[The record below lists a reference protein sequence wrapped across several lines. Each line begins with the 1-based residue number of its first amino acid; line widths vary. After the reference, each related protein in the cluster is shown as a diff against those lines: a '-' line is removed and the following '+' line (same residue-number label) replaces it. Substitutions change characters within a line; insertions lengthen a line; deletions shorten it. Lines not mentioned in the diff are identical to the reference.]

1 MKRTETRLIIALLLT
16 ALVIP
21 LCNIALLGSLSVITE
36 NDVAYPER
44 VSQIIS
50 YAKELIGVI
59 CVFASSGMLAFAF
72 VLRKCRRAAAWI
84 CFLSV
89 PLTYLVSGICDMAFY
104 GTRAFS
110 IVYVIP
116 MLVNCIFECLR
127 YLAVIIIAKRIGDN
141 ARKTGRGFA
150 LEVFSAEG
158 ATSRAAIFTSLTVFV
173 TLIVTSLTDTIA
185 LLAEYGAPLNSSE
198 ATYLV
203 LPYLT
208 AVVYTVIGYL
218 VIYCIGRSA
227 VR

>member
-1 MKRTETRLIIALLLT
+1 
-16 ALVIP
+16 
-21 LCNIALLGSLSVITE
+21 
-36 NDVAYPER
+36 
-44 VSQIIS
+44 
-50 YAKELIGVI
+50 
-59 CVFASSGMLAFAF
+59 
-72 VLRKCRRAAAWI
+72 
-84 CFLSV
+84 
-89 PLTYLVSGICDMAFY
+89 MAFY
-104 GTRAFS
+104 GMRAFS

-127 YLAVIIIAKRIGDN
+127 YLAVMIIAKRIGDN

-158 ATSRAAIFTSLTVFV
+158 ATSRAAVFTSLTVFV

-208 AVVYTVIGYL
+208 AVVYTLIGYL